1 MKRITNYALNCL
13 INQGISKEHIKSL
26 VEAIE
31 NQTRD
36 NILTPEQAI
45 EILLDG
51 VIEEEL
57 HQQTVLDLNAC
68 CSDSALN
75 FSIAKNVLAAKIL
88 AKKVD
93 KALQSKKEADI
104 KQVNLCQKLEKYI
117 TNTAYHY
124 IKNSSSIGKYHLY
137 IRLPVWT
144 GITTLDVYNIIQN
157 TCEFSNSF
165 TDFINVNIYGK
176 NINYLFTLKECE
188 TIFAK
193 IISKVPSKFWDDC
206 MVIYTLGKYY
216 SIDHAAKEW
225 FEQVRSRQKINLATV
240 IFIAVAHASLAEL
253 VDAHSIESV
262 EKSIEVRILELALQ
276 SSVIVCIRFIN
287 SINRRTLNSK
297 RYCEVGIAIFI
308 CKHL

>member
-13 INQGISKEHIKSL
+13 IEQGISKEHIKSL
-26 VEAIE
+26 IKAIE

-51 VIEEEL
+51 VIYEEEL
-57 HQQTVLDLNAC
+57 HQQTTLDPNAYN
-68 CSDSALN
+68 SGRTKAYEFMS
-75 FSIAKNVLAAKIL
+75 KLAAKT
-88 AKKVD
+88 
-93 KALQSKKEADI
+93 EADLG
-104 KQVNLCQKLEKYI
+104 NYI
-117 TNTAYHY
+117 TNTAYRY

-144 GITTLDVYNIIQN
+144 GVTEADVYNIIQN

-165 TDFINVNIYGK
+165 MEFIKANIYGK
-176 NINYLFTLKECE
+176 NINYLFTLKDCE

-193 IISKVPSKFWDDC
+193 IISKVPSKFWNDC

-225 FEQVRSRQKINLATV
+225 FE
-240 IFIAVAHASLAEL
+240 E
-253 VDAHSIESV
+253 
-262 EKSIEVRILELALQ
+262 
-276 SSVIVCIRFIN
+276 
-287 SINRRTLNSK
+287 
-297 RYCEVGIAIFI
+297 
-308 CKHL
+308 

>member
-1 MKRITNYALNCL
+1 MKRITNYALDCL

-26 VEAIE
+26 IKAIE

-51 VIEEEL
+51 VIYEEEL
-57 HQQTVLDLNAC
+57 HQQTTLDPNAC
-68 CSDSALN
+68 HSNSAK
-75 FSIAKNVLAAKIL
+75 AYTE
-88 AKKVD
+88 KVE
-93 KALQSKKEADI
+93 KALQSKKEA
-104 KQVNLCQKLEKYI
+104 NLENYI
-117 TNTAYHY
+117 TNTAYRY
-124 IKNSSSIGKYHLY
+124 IRNSSSIGKYHLY

-144 GITTLDVYNIIQN
+144 GVTEADVYNIIQN

-165 TDFINVNIYGK
+165 MEFIKANVYGK
-176 NINYLFTLKECE
+176 NINYLFTLKDCE

-225 FEQVRSRQKINLATV
+225 FKE
-240 IFIAVAHASLAEL
+240 
-253 VDAHSIESV
+253 
-262 EKSIEVRILELALQ
+262 
-276 SSVIVCIRFIN
+276 
-287 SINRRTLNSK
+287 
-297 RYCEVGIAIFI
+297 
-308 CKHL
+308 